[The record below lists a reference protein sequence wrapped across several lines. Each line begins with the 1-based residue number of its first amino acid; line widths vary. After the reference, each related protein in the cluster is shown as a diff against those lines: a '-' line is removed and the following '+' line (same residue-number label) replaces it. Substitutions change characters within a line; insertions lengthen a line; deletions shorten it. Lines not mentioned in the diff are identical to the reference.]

1 MKKFSAFTYLDVISG
16 LTVILIVLGSIYG
29 AIRLFEKTT
38 QENTLVS
45 RIDSFANWIFEEINL
60 RKFDENIESIE
71 ENGLTLNFG
80 TEADEN
86 INNLS

>member
-29 AIRLFEKTT
+29 AIRLVEKTT

-60 RKFDENIESIE
+60 RKFDEKY
-71 ENGLTLNFG
+71 
-80 TEADEN
+80 
-86 INNLS
+86 